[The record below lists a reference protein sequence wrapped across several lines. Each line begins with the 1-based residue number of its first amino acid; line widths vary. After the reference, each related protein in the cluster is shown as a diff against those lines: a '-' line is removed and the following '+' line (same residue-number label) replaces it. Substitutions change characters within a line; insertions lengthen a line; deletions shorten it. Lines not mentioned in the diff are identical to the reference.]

1 MFVCVFAKKFSAL
14 ASQSCCEVSRPR
26 AVGEYEY
33 RLFFCPCRVCLS
45 VAGSGPVAMRSI
57 WLQRSLVVGIMLR
70 SNRAGLFRFLGK
82 MASERMG
89 ILKRVL
95 MEVPISQLATIV
107 SAKYQLTTIFLANA
121 QLTTNFG
128 QLLTFNFL
136 QRILFRHNPNFPSL
150 SKSITFGGGPS

>member
-33 RLFFCPCRVCLS
+33 LLFFCPCRVCLS
-45 VAGSGPVAMRSI
+45 VAGSGPVALRSI

-70 SNRAGLFRFLGK
+70 SNRAGLFGFLGK
-82 MASERMG
+82 MASERQVERMV

-95 MEVPISQLATIV
+95 MEVPISQLTTIF
-107 SAKYQLTTIFLANA
+107 SAKYQLTTIFLANS

-128 QLLTFNFL
+128 
-136 QRILFRHNPNFPSL
+136 
-150 SKSITFGGGPS
+150 